1 MMKVKIIHDGG
12 QTETPDVTAASR
24 KWWPRRHPTASGL
37 IGAGLVLAVLAGC
50 GSTPAPVHHVAH
62 AARLPSAL
70 AILKLTG
77 ATPNRGEFAGDTDV
91 YGDGLAAGSFASGEL
106 VTVYTYATPKS
117 EAAGLA
123 RGAPGQV
130 QIKGRLFSVDVNP
143 ASNAA
148 SPAEIARR
156 VDGTVVQ
163 PVPAA
168 DPAATKAAPK
178 PKAAQSPAAQ
188 PSAAQPPPAAPA
200 QPALTNGVAV
210 ISQYYQDITD
220 HDYAAAWAIGGSNIA
235 AENGQSYSSWE
246 AGYADTTASISITSY
261 GTWSNGTV
269 WCYISAVQLSG
280 AVNTYYGT
288 YDVANGV
295 IVSASIRQ
303 AG

>member
-12 QTETPDVTAASR
+12 QTQPPDVTAASR

-123 RGAPGQV
+123 RGAPAQV

-163 PVPAA
+163 SAPT
-168 DPAATKAAPK
+168 ATKAAPK
-178 PKAAQSPAAQ
+178 PKATQSPAAQ
-188 PSAAQPPPAAPA
+188 PPAAPA

-210 ISQYYQDITD
+210 VSQYYQDITD

>member
-12 QTETPDVTAASR
+12 QTETPDVTAAPR
-24 KWWPRRHPTASGL
+24 KRWPRRLSTASGL

-50 GSTPAPVHHVAH
+50 GSTPAPAHHLTH
-62 AARLPSAL
+62 PARPPSAL
-70 AILKLTG
+70 VILKLTG
-77 ATPNRGEFAGDTDV
+77 ATPNQGEFAGDTDV

-106 VTVYTYATPKS
+106 VTVYTYATPTS

-163 PVPAA
+163 PAPT
-168 DPAATKAAPK
+168 ATKAAPK